1 MSKPVHRLSDLNEDD
16 GEITDIPQGTVFVD
30 GQLVAVDGSEV
41 EGGPT
46 VTANGSQTVFING
59 IPVNRQGDED
69 SDGTPRAEGS
79 STVFVGP

>member
-1 MSKPVHRLSDLNEDD
+1 MSKPVHRLSDVNEE
-16 GEITDIPQGTVFVD
+16 GGVITNVPQGTVFAD
-30 GQLVAVDGSEV
+30 GQALAVDGSEV

-46 VTANGSQTVFING
+46 VTANGSQTVFIG
-59 IPVNRQGDED
+59 GVPVNRQGDPD